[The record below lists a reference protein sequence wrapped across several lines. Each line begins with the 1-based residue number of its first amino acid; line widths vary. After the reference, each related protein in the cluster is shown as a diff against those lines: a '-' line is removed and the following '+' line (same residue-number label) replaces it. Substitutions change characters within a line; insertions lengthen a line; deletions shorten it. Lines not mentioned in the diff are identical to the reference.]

1 MESKEPFTDITTDV
15 TGRANQADTFMVG
28 DKTVVKRNGG
38 IQTLEPEK
46 IRTRLEKL
54 LEGLVSKHINLDLI
68 IGKTVSY
75 SQNGKHTL
83 TNLIQVLRR
92 LS

>member
-1 MESKEPFTDITTDV
+1 
-15 TGRANQADTFMVG
+15 MVG

-75 SQNGKHTL
+75 S
-83 TNLIQVLRR
+83 
-92 LS
+92 

>member
-1 MESKEPFTDITTDV
+1 MESKAPFTDITADV
-15 TGRANQADTFMVG
+15 TGRTNQADTFMVG
-28 DKTVVKRNGG
+28 DKTVIKRNGE
-38 IQTLEPEK
+38 IQTLDPEK
-46 IRTRLEKL
+46 IRIRLEKL

-75 SQNGKHTL
+75 SQNGKDTF
-83 TNLIQVLRR
+83 NNMMQVLRR

>member
-1 MESKEPFTDITTDV
+1 MESKAPFTDITADV
-15 TGRANQADTFMVG
+15 TGRTNQADTFMVG
-28 DKTVVKRNGG
+28 DKTVVKRNGE
-38 IQTLEPEK
+38 IQTLDPEK
-46 IRTRLEKL
+46 IRVRLEKL

-75 SQNGKHTL
+75 SQNGKDTF
-83 TNLIQVLRR
+83 NNMMQVLRR